1 VARAGYA
8 GGGTSVSRTTW
19 DQDGTQRA
27 KVGSVRADL
36 NFVHSMQELID
47 AMIVGG

>member
-1 VARAGYA
+1 LRS
-8 GGGTSVSRTTW
+8 GGKGMSRTAHEPDSTR
-19 DQDGTQRA
+19 RA
-27 KVGSVRADL
+27 MAEKVRADM